1 MKTVARNESLQSRI
15 RHLIRTQHQHERQWW
30 EARQALIAKQK
41 MRAEKKKKL
50 DEVLRS
56 VGGAVVAGSEVTVRF

>member
-1 MKTVARNESLQSRI
+1 MKTVARNEALQSRI

-41 MRAEKKKKL
+41 ML

-56 VGGAVVAGSEVTVRF
+56 VGGAVVAGSEVTVRFDRVAS